1 MVIEELQSCRV
12 EIIFLNHDFGKG
24 PEDNL
29 LLQMQGMIAEYERA
43 KILERSRRGKLHAAR
58 KGSVNVL
65 GGAPY
70 GYKYVS
76 CFEGHGEASYEIILE
91 EAQVVREIFEW
102 VGRDGY
108 SMGKVKIPRELV
120 AEALNR
126 APKTI
131 NYSDRNPNNDLVLNK
146 ERPYFCAMGGIR
158 SSTIGRQGSAGI
170 PPPRIWPARR

>member
-1 MVIEELQSCRV
+1 MAKSKITFLSKAELEAIHNAS
-12 EIIFLNHDFGKG
+12 
-24 PEDNL
+24 
-29 LLQMQGMIAEYERA
+29 
-43 KILERSRRGKLHAAR
+43 LE
-58 KGSVNVL
+58 V
-65 GGAPY
+65 
-70 GYKYVS
+70 
-76 CFEGHGEASYEIILE
+76 LE
-91 EAQVVREIFEW
+91 ETGTVVESREALDVLKKAGARVDYDEC
-102 VGRDGY
+102 R
-108 SMGKVKIPRELV
+108 VKIPRELV